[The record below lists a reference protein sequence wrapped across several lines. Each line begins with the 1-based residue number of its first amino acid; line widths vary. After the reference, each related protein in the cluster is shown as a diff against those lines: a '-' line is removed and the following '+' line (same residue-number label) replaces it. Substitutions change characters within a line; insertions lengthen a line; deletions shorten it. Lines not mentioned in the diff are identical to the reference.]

1 MLSVLRPAATGLVL
15 AAIAA
20 VPADAAI
27 TYIGQA
33 AIPNGTDF
41 SGLTGNLED
50 GLPGNRLG
58 GFGSGIAYNGT
69 DNTYMLIPDRGPNA
83 VAYPGGAA
91 VDNTISFQSRVEQF
105 RLSVSPGAGPGGSG
119 GSVNYQFVGTKLLTS
134 GNGAA
139 LVGLSSSPNRF
150 DPEAIRVG
158 KYGTRVYISD
168 EYGPKLNE
176 FDANTGQLLRSFTMP
191 PGFTIAN
198 PNPLGASELPPANT
212 VGRQANRG
220 AESLAIS
227 PDGTK
232 LFMATQNPLIQ
243 DGALNGSNNRRG
255 VNIRIVQFD
264 IATGQAEKQ
273 FVYVLGDGTTAAPN
287 GGRSLGI
294 NDMVAINGHELL
306 IVERDGNG
314 GASAAVKRIAKVD
327 LTGAT
332 DISNLA
338 DPLPQ
343 TGLPPGVTA
352 VSKTTLLDLLDPSF
366 GLAGDAFPEKIE
378 GLAFGPDL
386 ADGRHILFVTSD
398 NDFLDTPT
406 HVYAFAIGAAD
417 INYVAQVFVPEP
429 ASLGLLAVGA
439 AGGVVLRRRRARGVR
454 RSA

>member
-1 MLSVLRPAATGLVL
+1 MLSVLRPAAAGLVL

-119 GSVNYQFVGTKLLTS
+119 GSVNYQFVGTKLLTT

-158 KYGTRVYISD
+158 KYGTKVYISD

-243 DGALNGSNNRRG
+243 DGALNSSNNRRG

-314 GASAAVKRIAKVD
+314 GASAAVKR
-327 LTGAT
+327 
-332 DISNLA
+332 
-338 DPLPQ
+338 
-343 TGLPPGVTA
+343 
-352 VSKTTLLDLLDPSF
+352 
-366 GLAGDAFPEKIE
+366 
-378 GLAFGPDL
+378 
-386 ADGRHILFVTSD
+386 
-398 NDFLDTPT
+398 
-406 HVYAFAIGAAD
+406 
-417 INYVAQVFVPEP
+417 
-429 ASLGLLAVGA
+429 
-439 AGGVVLRRRRARGVR
+439 
-454 RSA
+454 